1 MMAGVTNRI
10 LIALAALLL
19 CSCTVGRFVWY
30 NFSNIT
36 DYKIFP
42 ARPMAAAA
50 KPFTFHSAPVS
61 ARVGSAR
68 RQVID
73 SVARNSHTV
82 ALLIIRNDTLLYE
95 NYFQGYDQQSII
107 ASFSMAKSFTSALVG
122 AALADGFIKS
132 VEEPITQYVPE
143 LQAKPGFEAIKI
155 KHLLQMT
162 SGIRGSE
169 SYYNP
174 LGQAAKI
181 YYGRTLRHYITK
193 LQIDYP
199 PGTRFAYRSINTQL
213 LGLIVE
219 RATGKTLTE
228 YLDTRIWQ
236 ALGPEYAASW
246 SIDKEKNGVEKAFC
260 CINARARDFAKF
272 GRLYLHNGNWNGQ
285 QVLPQTWV
293 HASRTS
299 SREEGAAPYYKY
311 QWWLT
316 DKGYSAS
323 GHLGQYVYVS
333 RSKNLIL
340 VRLGKK
346 ESKVNW
352 PGFFDQLHDYL

>member
-1 MMAGVTNRI
+1 MAAGRATKI
-10 LIALAALLL
+10 LLALLAL
-19 CSCTVGRFVWY
+19 TLGSCTVGRFAWY

-50 KPFTFHSAPVS
+50 KPFTFHPAPVR
-61 ARVGSAR
+61 ARVGNAR
-68 RQVID
+68 RHVID

-82 ALLIIRNDTLLYE
+82 ALLIIRNDSLLYE
-95 NYFQGYDQQSII
+95 NYFHGYDQQSII

-132 VEEPITQYVPE
+132 IDEPITNYLTE
-143 LQAKPGFEAIKI
+143 LKAKPGFDAITI

-181 YYGRTLRHYITK
+181 YYGRTLRNYVQR
-193 LQIDYP
+193 LRIDYP

-213 LGLIVE
+213 LGMIVE
-219 RATGKTLTE
+219 RATGKTLTA

-236 ALGPEYAASW
+236 HLGPEYDASW
-246 SIDKEKNGVEKAFC
+246 SIDKKKNGVEKAFC

-272 GRLYLHNGNWNGQ
+272 GRLYLHEGNVNGQ
-285 QVLPQTWV
+285 QLLPQAWI

-299 SREEGAAPYYKY
+299 AREEGAVPYYKY

-316 DKGYSAS
+316 DKGYTAN

-333 RSKNLIL
+333 RSKNLIM

-346 ESKVNW
+346 ESKVSW
-352 PGFFDQLHDYL
+352 PDFFDQLHDYL